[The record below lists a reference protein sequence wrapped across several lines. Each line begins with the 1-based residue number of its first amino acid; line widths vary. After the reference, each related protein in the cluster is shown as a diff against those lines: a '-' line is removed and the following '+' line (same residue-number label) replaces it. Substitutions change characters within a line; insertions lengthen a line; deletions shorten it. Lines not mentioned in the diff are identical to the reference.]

1 MPYRIAA
8 IDVHKKMLAVVVS
21 DVAVEGDYSFERRK
35 FGATPAELHILARWL
50 VELEVEEVV
59 MESTAQYGKPVWA
72 TLERYWK
79 PAAEQ
84 RAGAGRMSGKMHLCQ
99 AKSNRG
105 ARGRKD
111 DFRDGERMIKRLVSQ
126 ELVLSYVPDP
136 EQRLW
141 RTVTRRRY
149 QLSRHKVRFQNQLE
163 SLLEQG
169 HIKLSSLVS
178 DTLGVSSRR
187 ILKALANGE
196 TDPRELAKLADRNLR
211 ARPEE
216 LQDALGACRELSG
229 VFRSLLKM
237 ALEELKLVESQIEQ
251 LDQAAMELMKEH
263 QEVVRRMAEVPG
275 LGVCSSL
282 QMIAEIGP
290 RVAAFP
296 SAKDLASWVGVCPG
310 NEESAGESK
319 STRSPKGNRQ
329 MRRLLNQAAQA
340 AVKTKGSVFEYHFQ
354 RLKGRM
360 EYKKAIWAIA
370 HRLCKLLWLMLH
382 KGVSYEERGPVVNAK
397 AQKRR
402 AARLIRQLKQLGYR
416 VEAQPV
422 VASTAA

>member
-1 MPYRIAA
+1 MGRP
-8 IDVHKKMLAVVVS
+8 
-21 DVAVEGDYSFERRK
+21 
-35 FGATPAELHILARWL
+35 
-50 VELEVEEVV
+50 
-59 MESTAQYGKPVWA
+59 
-72 TLERYWK
+72 
-79 PAAEQ
+79 PAALLPMLLLLAC
-84 RAGAGRMSGKMHLCQ
+84 RALH
-99 AKSNRG
+99 
-105 ARGRKD
+105 D
-111 DFRDGERMIKRLVSQ
+111 
-126 ELVLSYVPDP
+126 
-136 EQRLW
+136 
-141 RTVTRRRY
+141 
-149 QLSRHKVRFQNQLE
+149 
-163 SLLEQG
+163 LLA
-169 HIKLSSLVS
+169 HRLVS

-211 ARPEE
+211 ATPEE

-382 KGVSYEERGPVVNAK
+382 KGVSYDERGPVDNAK

-402 AARLIRQLKQLGYR
+402 AARLITQLKQLGYR

-422 VASTAA
+422 AASTAA